1 MKYFYLIFLIKVYTI
16 VSNTRNAWIKKE
28 GNIMDTREKLIELR
42 KQMGMKRTEFC
53 EYFGIPYRTVEDWET
68 GKRNMP
74 EYLLRLMYYK
84 AKAEQLMVE
93 TQKGT
98 R

>member
-42 KQMGMKRTEFC
+42 KQMGMRRTEFC
-53 EYFGIPYRTVEDWET
+53 SYFEIPYRTVEDWET
-68 GKRNMP
+68 GKRKMP
-74 EYLLRLMYYK
+74 DYLLRLMYYK
-84 AKAEQLMVE
+84 ARVEQLLKE
-93 TQKGT
+93 NEQS
-98 R
+98 